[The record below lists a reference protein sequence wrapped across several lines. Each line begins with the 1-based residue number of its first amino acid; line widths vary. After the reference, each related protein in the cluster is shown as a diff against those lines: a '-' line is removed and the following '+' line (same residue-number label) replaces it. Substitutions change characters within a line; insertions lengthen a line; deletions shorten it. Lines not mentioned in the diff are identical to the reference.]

1 MEGLKWGVKLGKLLK
16 LGPNNKKNHAIA
28 YILTEKHHLT
38 SIQVKRKE
46 KKILKSFSGPG
57 FIILLIFIIFLDG
70 FLLGYFAPQ
79 KQDKQQ

>member
-1 MEGLKWGVKLGKLLK
+1 MRSKIRKITQIGTKQQQKSCNSLHTDWETSFNIYTGK
-16 LGPNNKKNHAIA
+16 KK
-28 YILTEKHHLT
+28 
-38 SIQVKRKE
+38 R

-70 FLLGYFAPQ
+70 FFWGYFAPQ

>member
-1 MEGLKWGVKLGKLLK
+1 MRSKITQIGTKQQ
-16 LGPNNKKNHAIA
+16 KNHAIS

-46 KKILKSFSGPG
+46 KNLKSFSGPG

>member
-1 MEGLKWGVKLGKLLK
+1 MRSKIRKITQIGTKQQ
-16 LGPNNKKNHAIA
+16 KNHAIA

-46 KKILKSFSGPG
+46 KILKSFSGPG